1 MRPMLFADL
10 ILLAVA
16 IVTFIALLTML
27 GSFYVWVPYVPTPMT
42 VVKRM
47 VELAKIEGTEK
58 VYDLGCGDCR
68 LLIEAKKRYPGIQ
81 AVGYELPLGI
91 YLLARLRVLLSK
103 LPIMVHMRDFRKVN
117 LADADVIF
125 LYLVPEVF
133 AKLENKLNQE
143 LRAGTRIISHGFE
156 FPKRSPE
163 HVERVPLPSWHF
175 FRPRGKLGPRVFVY
189 KW

>member
-1 MRPMLFADL
+1 MIWADL
-10 ILLAVA
+10 VLIAVA

-27 GSFYVWVPYVPTPMT
+27 GSLWVWVPYVPTPKQ

-47 VELAKIEGTEK
+47 VELAKLQGSEV
-58 VYDLGCGDCR
+58 VYDLGCGDAR
-68 LLIEAKKRYPGIQ
+68 LLIEAKKNYPGIQ

-91 YLLARLRVLLSK
+91 YLFAKLKVALSK
-103 LPIMVHMRDFRKVN
+103 LRIEIHLQDFRKVN
-117 LADADVIF
+117 MGNADVIF

-156 FPKRSPE
+156 FPKKVPV
-163 HVERVPLPSWHF
+163 HVERVPLPSWHP
-175 FRPRGKLGPRVFVY
+175 FRTKGKEGPRVFVY
-189 KW
+189 EW